1 MPIVRYRQETQG
13 PQTDVNA
20 GVRANVDQGGTREA
34 TANVKK
40 AKDASELYLA
50 QVRSANELRAVEQV
64 NQLSQGVND
73 FLDNPE
79 TGFMNDQMENALDG
93 AQRAEKFLEEK
104 RNEVTS
110 SLNPEQIE
118 IYDAYSSSIVEGMKS
133 RVNKHTAEETRKYK
147 VKQADSLNA
156 NLTEASANAFW
167 DDNTLTKNIKTAEEI
182 NKSIANDLGYSKEQ
196 TKMFLLQ
203 MKSKQTT
210 ETIFQTIDSKNLKKA
225 EQQINS
231 RYRNGYLTSED
242 ERRLRQALKSK
253 TDDTGYDDAA
263 YEIYKKANGDP
274 KIYKKLLDKIK
285 GGTERIEIGKRVA
298 SLRGKDESL
307 RKNIQE
313 DAFNKALGAV
323 ESSRGVGDFDDI
335 LTSEQKATLSQEQ
348 INALEAMYNG
358 AWARKDSTRLVSAL
372 YEDMDNNPHKFIN
385 KDLNKPELIRDL
397 TQSTWEKFRRMQLKL
412 KEDINHKDKSL
423 GTFRKAKELVYKQLI
438 PNYGKKLNSKDNEEL
453 EKYVYQTQKWY
464 EGFQV
469 TEKRNP
475 TGEEVKD
482 YVDFLQREVV
492 IEKRDGL
499 WGFLFGD
506 KTTEAINI
514 EYNQIPIAKK
524 RALVVYF
531 QKKYPGKTPREKDIV
546 ALWQLKKRSDQLK
559 EKNRPVD
566 LGEFQ

>member
-242 ERRLRQALKSK
+242 ERRLRQA
-253 TDDTGYDDAA
+253 
-263 YEIYKKANGDP
+263 
-274 KIYKKLLDKIK
+274 
-285 GGTERIEIGKRVA
+285 
-298 SLRGKDESL
+298 
-307 RKNIQE
+307 
-313 DAFNKALGAV
+313 
-323 ESSRGVGDFDDI
+323 
-335 LTSEQKATLSQEQ
+335 
-348 INALEAMYNG
+348 
-358 AWARKDSTRLVSAL
+358 
-372 YEDMDNNPHKFIN
+372 
-385 KDLNKPELIRDL
+385 
-397 TQSTWEKFRRMQLKL
+397 
-412 KEDINHKDKSL
+412 
-423 GTFRKAKELVYKQLI
+423 
-438 PNYGKKLNSKDNEEL
+438 
-453 EKYVYQTQKWY
+453 
-464 EGFQV
+464 
-469 TEKRNP
+469 
-475 TGEEVKD
+475 
-482 YVDFLQREVV
+482 
-492 IEKRDGL
+492 
-499 WGFLFGD
+499 
-506 KTTEAINI
+506 
-514 EYNQIPIAKK
+514 
-524 RALVVYF
+524 
-531 QKKYPGKTPREKDIV
+531 
-546 ALWQLKKRSDQLK
+546 
-559 EKNRPVD
+559 
-566 LGEFQ
+566 

>member
-323 ESSRGVGDFDDI
+323 ESSRGAGDFDDI

-358 AWARKDSTRLVSAL
+358 AWARKDSTYLVSML

-385 KDLNKPELIRDL
+385 KNLNKPELIRDL

-438 PNYGKKLNSKDNEEL
+438 PNYGEKLNSKHNEEL